1 MGVSARLTLSNSSQ
15 TTLRH
20 YIHCISSTA
29 MTSRRTVCAQVRHAA
44 RNAHARALWQQQRER
59 CQDGVVCTLPFFITL
74 NLILTHLVIACRLR
88 VILFACRCR
97 SCSQIVTIDVLGDVA
112 VWSLTGGGTI
122 TTSSN
127 GEFIPPPLACT
138 MTLPPICMREGQ
150 DSAPPALVELQR
162 MFRFQQQSSSVRN
175 IASNYYRF

>member
-1 MGVSARLTLSNSSQ
+1 M
-15 TTLRH
+15 H
-20 YIHCISSTA
+20 P
-29 MTSRRTVCAQVRHAA
+29 
-44 RNAHARALWQQQRER
+44 
-59 CQDGVVCTLPFFITL
+59 PFFITL
-74 NLILTHLVIACRLR
+74 TITLTRTPLVIVCRVR

-112 VWSLTGGGTI
+112 VWSLTGGGII

-175 IASNYYRF
+175 IATNYYRF